1 MYPNLMRALAKLI
14 TALSRTGE
22 IDINKAANAYSY
34 YASKITSGFDYSISY
49 NVGDVCWIEFGNN
62 FKPEMSYKHMGII
75 IRKFDKMYFVIP
87 ITTISPDNNLMATA
101 YHPLDNPTGNNSYY
115 KLKTSEFSFLQHDSV
130 LKMSEVKGVSIKRIK
145 SRCSSI
151 RQSDL
156 QSIEKRVL
164 ARYFPW
170 ADIKIKNLE
179 KENSLLKMTVEASKI
194 LDVYKVSTISDL
206 DSLIDIDRTIYTLL
220 IGIPSLKDPAQYEV
234 EIKLIDKYNQEISK
248 IIKYS
253 VSA

>member
-1 MYPNLMRALAKLI
+1 
-14 TALSRTGE
+14 
-22 IDINKAANAYSY
+22 
-34 YASKITSGFDYSISY
+34 
-49 NVGDVCWIEFGNN
+49 
-62 FKPEMSYKHMGII
+62 
-75 IRKFDKMYFVIP
+75 
-87 ITTISPDNNLMATA
+87 
-101 YHPLDNPTGNNSYY
+101 
-115 KLKTSEFSFLQHDSV
+115 
-130 LKMSEVKGVSIKRIK
+130 MSEVKGISVKRIK

-151 RQSDL
+151 GRSDL

-179 KENSLLKMTVEASKI
+179 KENSLLKMTIEASKI

-206 DSLIDIDRTIYTLL
+206 DSLIDVDRAIYTLL
-220 IGIPSLKDPAQYEV
+220 IGTPILKDFAQYEV